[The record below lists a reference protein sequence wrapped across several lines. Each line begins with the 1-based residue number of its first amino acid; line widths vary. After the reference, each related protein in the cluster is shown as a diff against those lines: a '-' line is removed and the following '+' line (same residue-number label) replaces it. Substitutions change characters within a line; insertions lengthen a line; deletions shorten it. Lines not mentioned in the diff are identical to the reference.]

1 MSLATATRQ
10 RIRTPIESEDVVL
23 FMKGDRDTPP
33 CGFSSTVVQ
42 ILDQLI
48 PHYKTVDVLADPEVR
63 EGIKEYASWPTIPQL
78 YVRGEFVG
86 GCDIIGETYAAHELH
101 ETLGVELAAADSPE
115 VSISD
120 TLLVAHCHHGQRSQ
134 IAAEHFASLGFT
146 NAHNLLGGIEA
157 WSLEIDDSVPRY

>member
-86 GCDIIGETYAAHELH
+86 GCDIIGETYAARELH

-120 TLLVAHCHHGQRSQ
+120 TLRNS
-134 IAAEHFASLGFT
+134 
-146 NAHNLLGGIEA
+146 
-157 WSLEIDDSVPRY
+157 